1 MLPEPFHQV
10 SVQEDIW
17 FGRCWLKNSKMAVLV
32 LGNLQYANGMIFA
45 ISESPC
51 CQKPP
56 IKFLLVWF
64 GRCWLKNS
72 KMAA

>member
-1 MLPEPFHQV
+1 MLPEAFHQV

-51 CQKPP
+51 C
-56 IKFLLVWF
+56 
-64 GRCWLKNS
+64 
-72 KMAA
+72 